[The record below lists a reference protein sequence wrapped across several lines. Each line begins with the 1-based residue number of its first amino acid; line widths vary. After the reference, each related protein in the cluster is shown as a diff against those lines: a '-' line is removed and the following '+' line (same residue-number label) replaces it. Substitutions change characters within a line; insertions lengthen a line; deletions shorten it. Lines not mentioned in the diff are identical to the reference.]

1 MAAAERRR
9 PRRCTRS
16 ALSAQGLR
24 QGQSRGGEGV
34 VPNARAEEG
43 RILFAATDD
52 ARKGVSASWLG
63 DSLLTLTKF
72 MYAFGVHLVPL
83 KDTGLL
89 QKNALGGTT
98 TLNYPALN

>member
-1 MAAAERRR
+1 
-9 PRRCTRS
+9 
-16 ALSAQGLR
+16 
-24 QGQSRGGEGV
+24 
-34 VPNARAEEG
+34 
-43 RILFAATDD
+43 
-52 ARKGVSASWLG
+52 
-63 DSLLTLTKF
+63 